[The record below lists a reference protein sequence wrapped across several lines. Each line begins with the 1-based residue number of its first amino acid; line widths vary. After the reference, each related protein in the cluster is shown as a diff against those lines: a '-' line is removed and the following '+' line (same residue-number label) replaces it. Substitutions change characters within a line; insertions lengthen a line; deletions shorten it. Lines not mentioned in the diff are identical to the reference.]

1 MRWSQVVRFN
11 IAHDNR
17 KTDVSDLYGVGDLTD
32 FLGGA
37 GIDLALAFANGLISQ
52 ESDTSIA
59 LPEGSSGRRVD
70 LVNKQI
76 SEAVNNYTNGNYF
89 LKTEPINLLAVRQG
103 VQNNNAEINLESYT
117 GSKIKLKAGSAAEA
131 RTDAR
136 IQLSY
141 KETDENEKIIDNHN
155 TELNYQNLIFDN
167 SNEDASGSGASFTL
181 YHTIGADGFTI
192 TSTTNQNTSS
202 QIQNT
207 LTI

>member
-76 SEAVNNYTNGNYF
+76 SEAINTYTRGEYF
-89 LKTEPINLLAVRQG
+89 IKTQPINLLARNEAG
-103 VQNNNAEINLESYT
+103 VENSNAEINLVSVN
-117 GSKIKLKAGSAAEA
+117 GSKIKLKAPSE
-131 RTDAR
+131 
-136 IQLSY
+136 
-141 KETDENEKIIDNHN
+141 DE
-155 TELNYQNLIFDN
+155 
-167 SNEDASGSGASFTL
+167 
-181 YHTIGADGFTI
+181 I
-192 TSTTNQNTSS
+192 TSTKDIYINLS
-202 QIQNT
+202 
-207 LTI
+207 

>member
-59 LPEGSSGRRVD
+59 LPDESSGRRVD

-76 SEAVNNYTNGNYF
+76 SEAVNTYTRGEYF
-89 LKTEPINLLAVRQG
+89 IKTEPINLLARNEAG
-103 VQNNNAEINLESYT
+103 VENSNAEINLVSVN
-117 GSKIKLKAGSAAEA
+117 GSKIKLKAPSEDEV
-131 RTDAR
+131 TSTKDTY
-136 IQLSY
+136 INLSY
-141 KETDENEKIIDNHN
+141 YENGENENG
-155 TELNYQNLIFDN
+155 ENYDTNLDYRNLIFELNDTSAGDGEAN
-167 SNEDASGSGASFTL
+167 RDYL
-181 YHTIGADGFTI
+181 YRVTFLR
-192 TSTTNQNTSS
+192 N
-202 QIQNT
+202 
-207 LTI
+207 